1 MYESKSV
8 PPVDPITLNIT
19 AVPSPIKIPPY
30 MQASNLSLV
39 KGWYL
44 SNISINIE
52 SNNVPAI
59 DFIKNSFPILKNPNI
74 NNGIFNISIVVPSGI
89 LKT

>member
-1 MYESKSV
+1 
-8 PPVDPITLNIT
+8 
-19 AVPSPIKIPPY
+19 

-59 DFIKNSFPILKNPNI
+59 DFIKNSFPTLKIL
-74 NNGIFNISIVVPSGI
+74 I
-89 LKT
+89 LTMEYLILA